1 MCGEMANSPLYAP
14 LLLGMGLEDL
24 SMNPQAIPAVKRM
37 IRSISLS
44 DARAMIRDVLACKTA
59 KQTFEILREAYGDLV
74 ENHLVE
80 E

>member
-1 MCGEMANSPLYAP
+1 
-14 LLLGMGLEDL
+14 
-24 SMNPQAIPAVKRM
+24 
-37 IRSISLS
+37 
-44 DARAMIRDVLACKTA
+44 VLACKTA